1 MLNVIG
7 LELRDDVRLVK
18 KYAYFC
24 LSKFVPN
31 AVLNKAQINIKFI
44 HHTDL
49 ADKAEQKELR
59 ECGAWLVYD
68 GIVNDRKKF
77 SVTIDTALIK
87 EDAKKQ
93 ITRYK
98 TILKDLGHEMIHV
111 KQYLLNEMFDY
122 SDGRTVR
129 FMGGIHTFD
138 DAKLDWSYWD
148 SPWEVEAYGRMEGL
162 YHMFLKK
169 MKEDKKA

>member
-1 MLNVIG
+1 MLTVTG
-7 LELRDDVRLVK
+7 LELRDDVRLIK

-31 AVLNKAQINIKFI
+31 AVLNKSQITLKFL

-49 ADKAEQKELR
+49 PDPSEVKELK

-68 GIVNDRKKF
+68 GIINDKKKF
-77 SVTIDTALIK
+77 TVVLDTALIK
-87 EDAKKQ
+87 HDAKKQ

-122 SDGRTVR
+122 TDGQTVR
-129 FMGGIHTFD
+129 FMGGIHSYTG
-138 DAKLDWSYWD
+138 KMDWTYWD

-162 YHMFLKK
+162 YQMFLKT
-169 MKEDKKA
+169 MKEEKKA